1 MMGQINDVRGFS
13 SSCLKIKNSN
23 YSQENVAT
31 SFIWRISTT
40 CPFFVSPKRPSSIF
54 DINTIFNL
62 RPLLIKMSSGAV
74 CKRHWCVNIVA
85 NVEP

>member
-1 MMGQINDVRGFS
+1 MMGQVNDVRGFS
-13 SSCLKIKNSN
+13 SSCLKKKIQNIRRKMLL
-23 YSQENVAT
+23 
-31 SFIWRISTT
+31 
-40 CPFFVSPKRPSSIF
+40 SSMF